1 MGPLH
6 DPITW
11 YETNYAGKQV
21 TQWDFENKGTG
32 TSPARLFSC
41 NIYTFSNRQMMRRIK
56 KSSAQQGE
64 EEVFTIYGKW
74 NLGVKGQLLSLQEKP
89 ECVTNQMKATE

>member
-1 MGPLH
+1 M
-6 DPITW
+6 
-11 YETNYAGKQV
+11 K
-21 TQWDFENKGTG
+21 KKK
-32 TSPARLFSC
+32 
-41 NIYTFSNRQMMRRIK
+41 K

-74 NLGVKGQLLSLQEKP
+74 NLDVKGQLLSLQEKP

>member
-1 MGPLH
+1 MQGAV
-6 DPITW
+6 TW
-11 YETNYAGKQV
+11 YGINYAGKQV

-32 TSPARLFSC
+32 TSPARLSSC

-56 KSSAQQGE
+56 KSSAQQEE

-74 NLGVKGQLLSLQEKP
+74 NLGVKAQLLSP
-89 ECVTNQMKATE
+89 RRNPSV